1 VLGKQNKDII
11 LIGGG
16 GHCKS
21 VIDVISSTKEFK
33 IAGIVDIKEKV
44 GTKIL
49 GFPVVGSDDD
59 LYKIVKSYKYFHISI
74 GHILSNSSRIRVFKL
89 IEELGGS
96 FPVIKAYD
104 AHVSSFSNIKQ
115 GTFIGHKVVVNA
127 GVDIGMNCIINTSAI
142 IEHDSIIRDHCHIST
157 MATVNADCEIGESSF
172 LSSHVVINRGIHIA
186 RQSRIF
192 SGSVVTKSFEKQGV
206 ALKGMPAQIIQ

>member
-1 VLGKQNKDII
+1 VLGSQKNHII

-21 VIDVISSTKEFK
+21 VIDVISSTKEFE
-33 IAGIVDIKEKV
+33 ISGIVDLKEKI

-49 GFPVVGSDDD
+49 GFPVIGSDED
-59 LYKIVKSYKYFHISI
+59 LFDIVKSYRYFHISI
-74 GHILSNSSRIRVFKL
+74 GHILSNSSRIRLFNF

-104 AHVSSFSNIKQ
+104 AHVSSFAKIKS
-115 GTFIGHKVVVNA
+115 GTFVGHKVVINA
-127 GVDIGMNCIINTSAI
+127 GVEIGLNCIINTGAI
-142 IEHDSIIRDHCHIST
+142 IEHDSIVGDHCHIST
-157 MATVNADCEIGESSF
+157 MATVNADCVIRESSF

-192 SGSVVTKSFEKQGV
+192 SGSVVTKSFEKQG
-206 ALKGMPAQIIQ
+206 AKLKGIPAQII

>member
-1 VLGKQNKDII
+1 VLGKQNKNII

-21 VIDVISSTKEFK
+21 VIDVISSTKEFE
-33 IAGIVDIKEKV
+33 IAGIVDVKEKI

-49 GFPVVGSDDD
+49 GFPVIGSDDD
-59 LYKIVKSYKYFHISI
+59 LFKIVKLYKYFHISI
-74 GHILSNSSRIRVFKL
+74 GHILSNSSRVRVFKL
-89 IEELGGS
+89 IEELGGC
-96 FPVIKAYD
+96 FPVIRAYD
-104 AHVSSFSNIKQ
+104 AHVSSFANIKP

-127 GVDIGMNCIINTSAI
+127 GVEIGINCIINTSAI
-142 IEHDSIIRDHCHIST
+142 IEHDSIIGDHCHIST

-206 ALKGMPAQIIQ
+206 ALKGIPAQIIQ